1 MRPIRAFF
9 GVLAAAIFLA
19 AHAPDAA
26 AQSKYP
32 NRPIR
37 LLVPFAPG
45 GGVDVV
51 ARIVG
56 QKVGEKLG
64 QPILIE
70 SKPGGGGALAVTEL
84 MRADP
89 DGYTLLITTSS
100 HATLPVLAK
109 LAWHPSNDFSP
120 IANVYFYSFV
130 MTTNSATASRFK
142 TFADF
147 LGYVRSHPGVINWG
161 SSGTGGPQHL
171 AGTQFTKVAG
181 IDMVHVPY
189 RGNGPMI
196 HALLANDVQLVF
208 DTPTLVLPHI
218 QDGKLVP
225 LAITGERRLPQ
236 LPDVPTVAET
246 KLVDFT
252 GQGRAFILA
261 PKGTPEPVQALL
273 NREFASALDQKE
285 VRDRLLGF
293 GLAVPDGADN
303 SVASVRAH
311 IEEFGA
317 TYGKLIT
324 ELGIKAE

>member
-1 MRPIRAFF
+1 MREGSMRPTSALY
-9 GVLAAAIFLA
+9 GVLAAAVVLA
-19 AHAPDAA
+19 AHTPDALGQA
-26 AQSKYP
+26 KYP

-51 ARIVG
+51 ARVVG

-84 MRADP
+84 MRAEP

-100 HATLPVLAK
+100 HATLPALAK

-130 MTTNSATASRFK
+130 MTTNNATASRFR
-142 TFADF
+142 TFGEF
-147 LGYVRSHPGVINWG
+147 LGYVRAHPGEINWG
-161 SSGTGGPQHL
+161 SSGTGGPPHL

-196 HALLANDVQLVF
+196 QALLADDVQLVF

-218 QDGKLVP
+218 QSGKLGP
-225 LAITGERRLPQ
+225 LAVTGDGRLPQ
-236 LPDVPTVAET
+236 VPDVPTVAET

-252 GQGRAFILA
+252 GQGRAFVLA
-261 PKGTPEPVQALL
+261 PKGLPEAVQALL
-273 NREFASALDQKE
+273 NKEFAAALDHKD
-285 VRDRLLGF
+285 VRERLLGF

-303 SVASVRAH
+303 SVASVRA
-311 IEEFGA
+311 
-317 TYGKLIT
+317 
-324 ELGIKAE
+324 